1 MTIDDKIRDEKLR
14 SSKIS
19 VLCPGKVDKYK
30 YLIDKEIL
38 PSDQRSVISQAKFA
52 DSPLITALEK
62 QTKMIEVWW
71 EKQI

>member
-1 MTIDDKIRDEKLR
+1 M
-14 SSKIS
+14 
-19 VLCPGKVDKYK
+19 CPGKVDKYK
-30 YLIDKEIL
+30 YLTDKEIL

-52 DSPLITALEK
+52 DSPLRTALEK

>member
-30 YLIDKEIL
+30 YLTDKEIL

-52 DSPLITALEK
+52 DSPLRTALKK